1 MPTNVIMPQM
11 GESIA
16 EGTLTKW
23 LKKPGDAVKRDEPLF
38 EISTDKVDAE
48 IPSPGAGTLLEI
60 LVPEGQTVPINT
72 VVARLGEAGEQ
83 ASAPPPAP
91 AAEGEDSSK
100 GVEAA
105 APAAGAPP
113 VAPAAP
119 AAPPAED
126 SSKGGQ
132 PATTAGTPAP
142 SATAVPAPSQKSPV
156 LAAPAAP
163 PTPVAAPAPAPSK
176 QSSTPSSS
184 VPPQPGETQED
195 LLKRRSSP
203 VVRAIAEEKGVDISQ
218 IPGTGISGRVTR
230 QDIEA
235 FLAGGAPPAA
245 APGDSSKV
253 EQPAHTAAPAPQP
266 AKPTPAPSQKSSEV
280 PQAPPPAALTARPA
294 EAPVPPRAPAPSSTA
309 LAFPSGSSFTVE
321 PMSAMRRKIAQRMVE
336 SKQTSAHVTTVFEVD
351 YSSIAKLR
359 NRVKTRF
366 EEQYGTKLSYLPFV
380 LRAAV
385 AALKARPLVNA
396 SIVGDDVV
404 FHREVNLGVAVSL
417 DWGLIVPVIR
427 RADDLSLVGLARA
440 ANDLAARARA
450 KKLVPDE
457 VAGGTFTVTNHG
469 SFGSLFATPVI
480 NQPQVAIMGVGAIE
494 KRPKVVEMPDGSDS
508 LAIKTMG
515 YIALTFDHR
524 LIDGAEGDAF
534 VNVVKAT
541 LESGT
546 WSELD
551 SIG

>member
-48 IPSPGAGTLLEI
+48 IPAPASGTLLEI

-72 VVARLGEAGEQ
+72 VVAHLGEAGEQ
-83 ASAPPPAP
+83 VSAPPATPA
-91 AAEGEDSSK
+91 
-100 GVEAA
+100 
-105 APAAGAPP
+105 
-113 VAPAAP
+113 
-119 AAPPAED
+119 AED
-126 SSKGGQ
+126 SSKDEQ
-132 PATTAGTPAP
+132 PATAAASAAP
-142 SATAVPAPSQKSPV
+142 SAVAVPAPSQKSPAP
-156 LAAPAAP
+156 AAPAAP
-163 PTPVAAPAPAPSK
+163 AAQAAAPSPAPSK
-176 QSSTPSSS
+176 QSPIPSSS
-184 VPPQPGETQED
+184 SAPPQPGESQEE
-195 LLKRRSSP
+195 LLRRRSSP

-218 IPGTGISGRVTR
+218 IPGTGISGRVTK

-235 FLAGGAPPAA
+235 YLASPRAPTAA
-245 APGDSSKV
+245 APGTGREDSSKGV
-253 EQPAHTAAPAPQP
+253 QPAPTAAPAPQAAAP
-266 AKPTPAPSQKSSEV
+266 APAPSEKSPVPSPAPSQQSAE
-280 PQAPPPAALTARPA
+280 APPRPAPSVLAARPA
-294 EAPVPPRAPAPSSTA
+294 DAPVPSRAPTPSPTA
-309 LAFPSGSSFTVE
+309 LSFPSGSAVTVE

-351 YSSIAKLR
+351 YSGIAKLR
-359 NRVKTRF
+359 NRVKARF
-366 EEQYGTKLSYLPFV
+366 EQQYGTKLSYLPFL

-396 SIVGDDVV
+396 SIVGEDVV
-404 FHREVNLGVAVSL
+404 YHREVNLGIAVAL

-494 KRPKVVEMPDGSDS
+494 KRAKVVEMPDGSDS

-515 YIALTFDHR
+515 YVALTFDHR

-541 LESGT
+541 LEKGT
-546 WSELD
+546 WSELEA
-551 SIG
+551 IE

>member
-23 LKKPGDAVKRDEPLF
+23 LKKPGEAVKRDEPLF

-48 IPSPGAGTLLEI
+48 IPAPSSGTLLEI

-72 VVARLGEAGEQ
+72 VVARLGEEGEHV
-83 ASAPPPAP
+83 SAQPATP
-91 AAEGEDSSK
+91 AAEGEDSSTEVK
-100 GVEAA
+100 SSSAAGMAAQAAA
-105 APAAGAPP
+105 APPP
-113 VAPAAP
+113 PAE
-119 AAPPAED
+119 PAED

-132 PATTAGTPAP
+132 
-142 SATAVPAPSQKSPV
+142 AVAPAPSQRSPV
-156 LAAPAAP
+156 SPPA
-163 PTPVAAPAPAPSK
+163 
-176 QSSTPSSS
+176 
-184 VPPQPGETQED
+184 PPQPGESQEE
-195 LLKRRSSP
+195 LLRRRSSP

-218 IPGTGISGRVTR
+218 IPGTGISGRVTK

-235 FLAGGAPPAA
+235 YLASGAAEGGARPAA
-245 APGDSSKV
+245 APAAQG
-253 EQPAHTAAPAPQP
+253 AAPG
-266 AKPTPAPSQKSSEV
+266 PAPSKKSPEI
-280 PQAPPPAALTARPA
+280 PPEPAPAVLAARA
-294 EAPVPPRAPAPSSTA
+294 EAPVPPRAPVPSPTA
-309 LAFPSGSSFTVE
+309 LAFPSGSSVTVE

-351 YSSIAKLR
+351 YSGIAKLR
-359 NRVKTRF
+359 NRVKARF
-366 EEQYGTKLSYLPFV
+366 EQQYGTKLSYLPFV

-404 FHREVNLGVAVSL
+404 YHREVNLGIAVAL

-440 ANDLAARARA
+440 ANDLATRARA

-480 NQPQVAIMGVGAIE
+480 NQPQVGIMGVGAIE
-494 KRPKVVEMPDGSDS
+494 KRAKVVEMPDGSDS

-541 LESGT
+541 LEKGA
-546 WSELD
+546 WSELEA
-551 SIG
+551 IE

>member
-23 LKKPGDAVKRDEPLF
+23 LKKPGDAVRRDEPLF

-48 IPSPGAGTLLEI
+48 IPAPASGTLLEI
-60 LVPEGQTVPINT
+60 LVPEGQTVAINT
-72 VVARLGEAGEQ
+72 VVARLGEAGEK
-83 ASAPPPAP
+83 ASAAAPPA
-91 AAEGEDSSK
+91 AAPEDSSK
-100 GVEAA
+100 GDRA
-105 APAAGAPP
+105 APAAA
-113 VAPAAP
+113 AAP
-119 AAPPAED
+119 
-126 SSKGGQ
+126 Q
-132 PATTAGTPAP
+132 PAGPA
-142 SATAVPAPSQKSPV
+142 PAPSQKS
-156 LAAPAAP
+156 AAP
-163 PTPVAAPAPAPSK
+163 PPL
-176 QSSTPSSS
+176 SSTA
-184 VPPQPGETQED
+184 PPQPGESQEE

-218 IPGTGISGRVTR
+218 IPGTGISGRVTK

-235 FLAGGAPPAA
+235 YLASGAVGRGAPPAA
-245 APGDSSKV
+245 AAEIPSKV
-253 EQPAHTAAPAPQP
+253 EGAAAAAAPAGPGE
-266 AKPTPAPSQKSSEV
+266 TPAPAPFQKISES
-280 PQAPPPAALTARPA
+280 PAVLAARPA
-294 EAPVPPRAPAPSSTA
+294 EAPVPARAPAPSPTA
-309 LAFPSGSSFTVE
+309 LAFPSGSTVTVE

-359 NRVKTRF
+359 NRVKAGF
-366 EEQYGTKLSYLPFV
+366 EQQYGTKLSYLPFL

-404 FHREVNLGVAVSL
+404 YHREVNLGIAVAL

-494 KRPKVVEMPDGSDS
+494 KRAKVIEMPDGSDS

-515 YIALTFDHR
+515 YVALTFDHR

-534 VNVVKAT
+534 VNVVKTT
-541 LESGT
+541 LEKGT
-546 WSELD
+546 WSELE

>member
-23 LKKPGDAVKRDEPLF
+23 LKKPGDAVRRDEPLF

-72 VVARLGEAGEQ
+72 VVARLGEAGEKTI
-83 ASAPPPAP
+83 APPS
-91 AAEGEDSSK
+91 AAEEEDSSK
-100 GVEAA
+100 GVQAA
-105 APAAGAPP
+105 APAASA
-113 VAPAAP
+113 
-119 AAPPAED
+119 
-126 SSKGGQ
+126 SQ
-132 PATTAGTPAP
+132 PATP
-142 SATAVPAPSQKSPV
+142 S
-156 LAAPAAP
+156 
-163 PTPVAAPAPAPSK
+163 PAPSK
-176 QSSTPSSS
+176 QSSIPSSS
-184 VPPQPGETQED
+184 PPQPGESQEE

-218 IPGTGISGRVTR
+218 IPGTGISGRVTK

-235 FLAGGAPPAA
+235 YLASGAAVIGARPSA

-253 EQPAHTAAPAPQP
+253 ERAASPAAF
-266 AKPTPAPSQKSSEV
+266 APSRKSSPES
-280 PQAPPPAALTARPA
+280 PAVLAARPA
-294 EAPVPPRAPAPSSTA
+294 EAPGPPRAPAPSPTA
-309 LAFPSGSSFTVE
+309 LAFPSGSTVTVE

-359 NRVKTRF
+359 NRVKAGF
-366 EEQYGTKLSYLPFV
+366 EQQYGTKLSYLPFL

-404 FHREVNLGVAVSL
+404 YHREVNLGIAVAL

-494 KRPKVVEMPDGSDS
+494 KRAKVIEMPDGSDS

-515 YIALTFDHR
+515 YVALTFDHR

-534 VNVVKAT
+534 VNVVKTT
-541 LESGT
+541 LEKGT
-546 WSELD
+546 WSELE

>member
-72 VVARLGEAGEQ
+72 VVARLGEEGEKS
-83 ASAPPPAP
+83 SAPPAAP
-91 AAEGEDSSK
+91 AAEEAPPTAAPASSK
-100 GVEAA
+100 GGQPDAA
-105 APAAGAPP
+105 AASAPP
-113 VAPAAP
+113 VAPAA
-119 AAPPAED
+119 
-126 SSKGGQ
+126 S
-132 PATTAGTPAP
+132 T
-142 SATAVPAPSQKSPV
+142 PSQKSPAF
-156 LAAPAAP
+156 AAPAASP
-163 PTPVAAPAPAPSK
+163 APVTAPTPAPSEK
-176 QSSTPSSS
+176 SSPSY
-184 VPPQPGETQED
+184 PPAAAGRPQPGESQEE

-218 IPGTGISGRVTR
+218 IPGTGISGRVTKA
-230 QDIEA
+230 DIEG
-235 FLAGGAPPAA
+235 FLASGPGLRAA
-245 APGDSSKV
+245 VP
-253 EQPAHTAAPAPQP
+253 APAPAVAAP
-266 AKPTPAPSQKSSEV
+266 PRPSAEAPAPAV
-280 PQAPPPAALTARPA
+280 LAARPA
-294 EAPVPPRAPAPSSTA
+294 EAPVPARAPAPSPTA
-309 LAFPSGSSFTVE
+309 LAFPSGSSITVE

-351 YSSIAKLR
+351 YSSIARLR
-359 NRVKTRF
+359 NRVKARF
-366 EEQYGTKLSYLPFV
+366 EQQYGTKLSYLPFL

-404 FHREVNLGVAVSL
+404 YHREVNLGIAVAL

-494 KRPKVVEMPDGSDS
+494 KRAKVVEMPDGSDS

-515 YIALTFDHR
+515 YVALTFDHR

-541 LESGT
+541 LEKGT
-546 WSELD
+546 WSELE
-551 SIG
+551 SVG

>member
-16 EGTLTKW
+16 EGTVTKW

-48 IPSPGAGTLLEI
+48 IPSPGGGTLLEI

-72 VVARLGEAGEQ
+72 VVARLGEAGEK
-83 ASAPPPAP
+83 AVAPPS
-91 AAEGEDSSK
+91 AAQREDSSK
-100 GVEAA
+100 GEQAAPAA
-105 APAAGAPP
+105 APAPQPAEPAPAPSQKSP
-113 VAPAAP
+113 VAPAPTAP
-119 AAPPAED
+119 PPPAPPAGD

-132 PATTAGTPAP
+132 PA
-142 SATAVPAPSQKSPV
+142 ATAESAPQAAAAAPAPSQKTPGSP
-156 LAAPAAP
+156 
-163 PTPVAAPAPAPSK
+163 S
-176 QSSTPSSS
+176 PSSS
-184 VPPQPGETQED
+184 APPQPGESQEE
-195 LLKRRSSP
+195 LLRRRSSP
-203 VVRAIAEEKGVDISQ
+203 VVRAIAEDKGVDISQ
-218 IPGTGISGRVTR
+218 IPGTGISGRVTK

-235 FLAGGAPPAA
+235 YLAGGARPSA
-245 APGDSSKV
+245 APGDSSKGMR
-253 EQPAHTAAPAPQP
+253 PAAAVASAPQP
-266 AKPTPAPSQKSSEV
+266 AAPVPAPPEKSPE
-280 PQAPPPAALTARPA
+280 APPEPAPAALAARPA
-294 EAPVPPRAPAPSSTA
+294 EAVPPRAPAPSPTA
-309 LAFPSGSSFTVE
+309 LAFPSGSTVTVE

-359 NRVKTRF
+359 NRVKASF
-366 EEQYGTKLSYLPFV
+366 EQQYGTKLTYLPFL

-404 FHREVNLGVAVSL
+404 YHREVNLGIAVAL

-440 ANDLAARARA
+440 ANDLGSRARA

-469 SFGSLFATPVI
+469 SFGSLFATPII

-494 KRPKVVEMPDGSDS
+494 KRAKVVEMPDGSDS

-515 YIALTFDHR
+515 YVALTFDHR

-534 VNVVKAT
+534 VNVVKST
-541 LESGT
+541 LEKGT
-546 WSELD
+546 WSELE
-551 SIG
+551 